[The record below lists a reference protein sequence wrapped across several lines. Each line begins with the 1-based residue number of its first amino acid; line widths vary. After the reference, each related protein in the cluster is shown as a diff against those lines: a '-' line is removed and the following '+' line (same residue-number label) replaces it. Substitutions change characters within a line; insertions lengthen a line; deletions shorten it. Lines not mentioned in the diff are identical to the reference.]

1 MTLFTHKNGSLA
13 VINALTSLKE
23 KDLQQLVEHN
33 LNELLDMHF
42 LASEFRTSTGGRIDT
57 LAVDNNGAP
66 VIIEYKRYKDDRVIN
81 QSLSYLK
88 WLMTQKRDFFRELM
102 VKKLGEKLAN
112 EIGLDWRHPRV
123 ICIAE
128 SYGPSDIDT
137 VEMLKIRI
145 DLYKYRHY
153 DDGLFSLEAVNV
165 HGSSESPRQI
175 SHILDSD
182 SSYAVVEAMKTQG
195 EALPVICSLFDDLR
209 EQILELDEDIVE
221 KPGRRAVAYRINKN
235 FAEIMIRSDKLV
247 INLRSIEYDDPQG
260 IVEEFAQS
268 YAFTLNRRIQI
279 SSRRDLDYAMSI
291 ITQSYK
297 NVL

>member
-1 MTLFTHKNGSLA
+1 MTLFAHKNGSLA
-13 VINALTSLKE
+13 VINALTLLKE
-23 KDLQQLVEHN
+23 KDLQQLIEHN

-42 LASEFRTSTGGRIDT
+42 LASEYRTSTGGRIDT
-57 LAVDNNGAP
+57 LAVDSNGAP

-102 VKKLGEKLAN
+102 VKKLGEELAN

-128 SYGPSDIDT
+128 AYGHSDIDT

-153 DDGLFSLEAVNV
+153 EDGLFSLEPVNIQ
-165 HGSSESPRQI
+165 GSSENPRQI

-182 SSYAVVEAMKTQG
+182 SSYAVVEAMKIQG